1 MKERSIQSTNPTY
14 MKPIEQPTKIDIPET
29 VVLRLPLYVRALTQ
43 VLEQNQNMDVLSSEQ
58 LGQILQIS
66 PAQIR
71 KDLSYFGK
79 FGKQGTGYD
88 VRILKHRL
96 RQILGLDTTWKAC
109 LVGVGRLGGAI
120 MNYPQFWRDG
130 FEIIA
135 AFDSQI
141 PHSTADFRN
150 LAIQP
155 MSELSETVAKGN
167 ISIGIVAVPSDQVQK
182 VVDKLII
189 AGIRGILNYAP
200 ATPSI
205 PNYVVMRNLDPIIPL
220 QSMTFYLKNTRL

>member
-1 MKERSIQSTNPTY
+1 
-14 MKPIEQPTKIDIPET
+14 
-29 VVLRLPLYVRALTQ
+29 
-43 VLEQNQNMDVLSSEQ
+43 
-58 LGQILQIS
+58 
-66 PAQIR
+66 
-71 KDLSYFGK
+71 
-79 FGKQGTGYD
+79 
-88 VRILKHRL
+88 
-96 RQILGLDTTWKAC
+96 
-109 LVGVGRLGGAI
+109 
-120 MNYPQFWRDG
+120 
-130 FEIIA
+130 
-135 AFDSQI
+135 
-141 PHSTADFRN
+141 
-150 LAIQP
+150 